1 MLSFIYKQV
10 REFETE
16 HGYRPNLL
24 KISPLHFT
32 KLRLNLP
39 EFTQRDEMTRFLGMR
54 IIYTRE
60 AIHPHVCWSA
70 IAEVES
76 A

>member
-1 MLSFIYKQV
+1 MLSFIYRLV

-24 KISPLHFT
+24 QISPLHFT
-32 KLRLNLP
+32 KLCLNLP
-39 EFTQRDEMTRFLGMR
+39 EFTQREEMTRFLGMR
-54 IIYTRE
+54 ILFTRD
-60 AIHPHVCWSA
+60 AVHPHVAWSP
-70 IAEVES
+70 IAEVKS

>member
-1 MLSFIYKQV
+1 V
-10 REFETE
+10 REFETG

-24 KISPLHFT
+24 QISPQHFSD
-32 KLRLNLP
+32 LQSSLP
-39 EFTQRDEMTRFLGMR
+39 EFIQREEMTRFLGMR
-54 IIYTRE
+54 IIFSQETT
-60 AIHPHVCWSA
+60 HPHVAWIA